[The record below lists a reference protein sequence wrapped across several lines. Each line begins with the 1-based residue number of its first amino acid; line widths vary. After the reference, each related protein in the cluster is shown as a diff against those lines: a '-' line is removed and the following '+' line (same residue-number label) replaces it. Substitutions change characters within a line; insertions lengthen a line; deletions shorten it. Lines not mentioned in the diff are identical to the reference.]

1 MDPTMLAVFVV
12 GGTLLGAA
20 ASLAAIIL
28 SGQRALRTEI
38 AAVETR
44 LGKRIADTK
53 SELRGEINAVETRL
67 GERIARLE
75 DRVRELAGES
85 FGLRPSPAS
94 TPDESPA

>member
-1 MDPTMLAVFVV
+1 MV
-12 GGTLLGAA
+12 GGTLLGAG

-44 LGKRIADTK
+44 LGKRM
-53 SELRGEINAVETRL
+53 GRL
-67 GERIARLE
+67 A
-75 DRVRELAGES
+75 DRVRESAGES
-85 FGLRPSPAS
+85 FGPRPSPAS